1 MPPLAKKWTPKPP
14 DGSKYLSGPSKN
26 GQIPHGGW
34 ETKRRAAAVFEAAA
48 VERRIRGRDGG
59 REYAKPNA
67 AASKTAASDCRAR
80 PGGELK
86 ALAEGNGAVSA
97 TPREEASD
105 GHGGDVFCVVGRVGR
120 SLVWSSVWC
129 WVARSLFL
137 AKIFV
142 KKCANVGFNTFY
154 GTYLKVR
161 KSLVLV
167 GVGSRLCSW
176 FRFEI

>member
-1 MPPLAKKWTPKPP
+1 M
-14 DGSKYLSGPSKN
+14 
-26 GQIPHGGW
+26 
-34 ETKRRAAAVFEAAA
+34 
-48 VERRIRGRDGG
+48 ERRIRGRDGG

-120 SLVWSSVWC
+120 SLVELCV
-129 WVARSLFL
+129 VLGRAL
-137 AKIFV
+137 AVFGENFCEKMCKRRI
-142 KKCANVGFNTFY
+142 
-154 GTYLKVR
+154 
-161 KSLVLV
+161 
-167 GVGSRLCSW
+167 
-176 FRFEI
+176 